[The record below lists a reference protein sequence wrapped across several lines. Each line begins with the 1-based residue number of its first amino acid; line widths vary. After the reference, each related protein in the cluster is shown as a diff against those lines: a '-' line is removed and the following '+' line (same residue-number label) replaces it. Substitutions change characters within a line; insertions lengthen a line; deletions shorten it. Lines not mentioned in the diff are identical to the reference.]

1 MRVGA
6 RRALLRGLMLAAMPG
21 TGLAAGGPQ
30 LDAEPANPAAAPAQ
44 SASSANSGNDW
55 RVDTH
60 AFGAGA
66 GHASAGIFEVTA
78 IAGQTDAGAL
88 VPATGG
94 RFTVAGGFWSVVAT
108 PAPRP
113 DLLLADGFE
122 P

>member
-1 MRVGA
+1 MNPGA
-6 RRALLRGLMLAAMPG
+6 SRGLSCVLMLAAM
-21 TGLAAGGPQ
+21 TFAGLATGVTH
-30 LDAEPANPAAAPAQ
+30 LDARSAKAAAPPAAL
-44 SASSANSGNDW
+44 ASGGNNGNDW

-78 IAGQTDAGAL
+78 LAGQPDAGAL
-88 VPATGG
+88 VPATSA
-94 RFTVAGGFWSVVAT
+94 RFAIASGFWSVAAAPT
-108 PAPRP
+108 PPP